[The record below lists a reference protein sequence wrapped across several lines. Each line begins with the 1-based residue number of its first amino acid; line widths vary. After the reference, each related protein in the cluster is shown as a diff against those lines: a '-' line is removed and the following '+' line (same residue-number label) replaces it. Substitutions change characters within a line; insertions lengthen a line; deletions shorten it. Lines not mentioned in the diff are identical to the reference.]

1 MYQTEIYIAPTR
13 QGTIN
18 ITLGSTTMTGND
30 SDFNS
35 SDIGKQLKIRTED
48 GYKTYGITA
57 VASSTS
63 ITISTVSDYGQNNC
77 YYNTDYKLLEISPDI
92 SLPVTYSV
100 FDISAPDQRG
110 GTRSKT
116 LELPGTKQNN
126 IIFNH
131 IFEIDTD
138 GTFNPNISADCII
151 YQDKV
156 EILTGNFQLLQVNRT
171 FDTIT
176 YECAVLGRVTNIYTA
191 FGEKNLNDL
200 DLSAFNHNYTQ
211 ANQSGSWTLDSEHGY
226 VYPMIDYGETDASQQ
241 TIWQVTQLYPAVY
254 VKTLMDKIFALAGFT
269 YTSTFFNSEFFKKL
283 IIPFNAGS
291 FKYSEDEVA
300 SRLFEAGMLS
310 GSASITTTTS
320 DTYFT
325 IPYNDNATDPDV
337 DPSAQFNIGTH
348 QWTVAKPG
356 HYNLT
361 LLTNLIVTFYNTS
374 GLIFNA
380 QYPGYIEVVINRG
393 GTLVA
398 IDPTTQDNISS
409 YLYFTGSIA
418 PFNVSITSV
427 FENLYLL
434 AGDVVSFRVH
444 LRGDT
449 SASTFGVTVQAI
461 PDCYVYNTVVN
472 ENITEGDGV
481 VMSDVIPQ
489 NIRISDFFSAITNMF
504 NLYIDEDTDIP
515 NRLNIE
521 PRNTFYANGTL
532 QDWTHKWDRSQPVNI
547 LLMGELTSQNYLF
560 TYRSDQDYWND
571 KYTKKYVQ
579 KDHNEIYGEYWLPV
593 DNDFLTD
600 TQKIDVVFAPTV
612 LSQYQANSVILSS
625 IRFID
630 TNPSIST
637 DKTTPKG
644 SVIRIL
650 YYGGLKPGNWTY
662 RSLAT
667 GTSVDT
673 NETQYPY
680 AGHFDDPVN
689 PTLDINFGL
698 PAELYYQ
705 AKGQSVTDNNLFN
718 VYYSSQY
725 DEITDKD
732 SKVVDMYL
740 NLNPADIQALD
751 FRNEVYI
758 AGQYYRLV
766 EVTDYD
772 MINAVLTKCRF
783 LKVKTGRQFVAS
795 THNLNGGKGGVINNQ
810 RVPILSYLSIS
821 IPSGIVI
828 GNNNSTKKG
837 GLVITGDGNAVS
849 GKNVQILGGN
859 SNVINANNVTLIN
872 TNGQT
877 ITDDNATY
885 IDGAKYVKSSDM
897 SGHATLMAGMAT
909 VSLTGISSSSIILI
923 SSAGMGVLTG
933 TLSVSA
939 EPDAFTI
946 NSTSPGDT
954 AVVNWFVAKM

>member
-18 ITLGSTTMTGND
+18 IILGSTTVTGND
-30 SDFNS
+30 TDFNS

-63 ITISTVSDYGQNNC
+63 ITISAASDYGQSNC
-77 YYNTDYKLLEISPDI
+77 YYNTDYKLLDTSPDI
-92 SLPVTYSV
+92 SMPVTYSI
-100 FDISAPDQRG
+100 FDISEPDKRG

-131 IFEIDTD
+131 IFEIDSD
-138 GTFNPNISADCII
+138 GTFNPNISADCIV
-151 YQDKV
+151 YQNTV
-156 EILTGNFQLLQVNRT
+156 EILTGSFQLLQVNRN
-171 FDTIT
+171 FDNII
-176 YECAVLGRVTNIYTA
+176 YECAVLGRVTNIYTV

-200 DLSAFNHNYTQ
+200 DLSDYNHNYTQ
-211 ANQSGSWTLDSEHGY
+211 ANLTASWTLDSDNGY

-241 TIWQVTQLYPAVY
+241 TIWQVNQLYPAVY
-254 VKTLMDKIFALAGFT
+254 VKTLIDKIFALAGFT
-269 YTSTFFNSEFFKKL
+269 YSSTFFNSGFFKKL
-283 IIPFNAGS
+283 IVPFNAGS

-300 SRLFEAGMLS
+300 SRLFEAGMIA
-310 GSASITTTTS
+310 GSASITTSSS
-320 DTYFT
+320 DTYLT
-325 IPYNDNATDPDV
+325 IPYNDIAVIPDM
-337 DPSAQFNIGTH
+337 DPSGQFNPATH
-348 QWTVAKPG
+348 EWTVAKSG
-356 HYNLT
+356 HYDLT
-361 LLTNLIVTFYNTS
+361 MLTNLTVTFYNTS
-374 GLIFNA
+374 GLILDVD
-380 QYPGYIEVVINRG
+380 YPGYIEVVITRG
-393 GTLVA
+393 GTPLA
-398 IDPTTQDNISS
+398 MDPTMQDDISS
-409 YLYFTGSIA
+409 YLHFSGSTT
-418 PFNVSITSV
+418 PHDVNITSV
-427 FENLYLL
+427 FNNLYLL
-434 AGDVVSFRVH
+434 VGDVVSFQVH

-449 SASTFGVTVQAI
+449 SFTTFGVTVEAI
-461 PDCYVYNTVVN
+461 PNCYVYNAVVN

-489 NIRISDFFSAITNMF
+489 NIRISDFFRSITNMF
-504 NLYIDEDTDIP
+504 NLYIDEDINIP

-521 PRNTFYANGTL
+521 PRNTFYGGGIL

-571 KYTKKYVQ
+571 KYTKKYIQ

-600 TQKIDVVFAPTV
+600 TQNIDVVFAPTV
-612 LSQYQANSVILSS
+612 LSQYQANSMILSS

-637 DKTTPKG
+637 DKTSPKG

-650 YYGGLKPGNWTY
+650 YYGGLKSGNWTY
-662 RSLAT
+662 RSLAS
-667 GTSVDT
+667 GTAVDT
-673 NETQYPY
+673 SKTQYPY

-689 PTLDINFGL
+689 PTVDINFGL

-718 VYYSSQY
+718 AYYSSQY

-732 SKVVDMYL
+732 SKVVDMFL
-740 NLNPADIQALD
+740 NLNPADIQSLD
-751 FRNEVYI
+751 FRNEIYI

-772 MINAVLTKCRF
+772 IVNAGLTKCRF

-795 THNLNGGKGGVINNQ
+795 THNLNGGKGALINNM
-810 RVPILSYLSIS
+810 RVPVLSYLSIG
-821 IPSGIVI
+821 IPSGLVV
-828 GNNNSTKKG
+828 GNNNTTKKG

-849 GKNVQILGGN
+849 GKNVTVLGGN
-859 SNVINANNVTLIN
+859 GNIINANNVTLIN
-872 TNGQT
+872 TSGQT

-885 IDGAKYVKSSDM
+885 IDGARYVKASDM
-897 SGHATLMAGMAT
+897 SGQSTLMGGMST
-909 VSLTGISSSSIILI
+909 VSLTGISPASVILI
-923 SSAGMGVLTG
+923 SYTGIGILTG
-933 TLSVSA
+933 TLSVA
-939 EPDAFTI
+939 ADPDYFTI
-946 NSTSPGDT
+946 NSTSPTDT
-954 AVVNWFVAKM
+954 AVVNWYVAKM